1 MTRSPTDTIKF
12 LTLEVLQRVLARPHW
27 AGRLNARDLHALTP
41 PIWEHVNP
49 YGRFDLDMDTRI
61 AALT

>member
-1 MTRSPTDTIKF
+1 M
-12 LTLEVLQRVLARPHW
+12 LQRVLARPHW

-41 PIWEHVNP
+41 LIWEHVNP
-49 YGRFDLDMDTRI
+49 YGWFDLDMDTRI

>member
-27 AGRLNARDLHALTP
+27 PADWTP
-41 PIWEHVNP
+41 ETCTRRHRWSGSMWTP

-61 AALT
+61 AALI